1 MPALA
6 AAALPLVNFET
17 VGGLEDLAQAFLDA
31 SGTMSLKVHP
41 RQVDMLEN
49 LLARP
54 LAFVF

>member
-1 MPALA
+1 
-6 AAALPLVNFET
+6 VSS
-17 VGGLEDLAQAFLDA
+17 LEDLAQAFLDA

-41 RQVDMLEN
+41 RQVGMLEN